1 VTALDRHHWSRPPT
15 ATDRDRHDLGV
26 LDRATCLRLLGS
38 EPVGRLGF
46 SAGSLPVIHPV
57 NYLLHGD
64 AIVFRSEDG
73 EKVRAAE
80 QAVVACLEI
89 DRYDRLGH
97 TGWSVLATG
106 RLSLVPADR
115 TEALRRLPLAPWAI
129 HGADRFVELSLEL
142 VSGRTIGNS

>member
-1 VTALDRHHWSRPPT
+1 MLDRHHWGMPPES
-15 ATDRDRHDLGV
+15 AGRDRHDLGV
-26 LDRATCLRLLGS
+26 LDRATCLRLLEA

-64 AIVFRSEDG
+64 TIVFRSEAG

-80 QAVVACLEI
+80 QGAVACLEI
-89 DRYDRLGH
+89 DRYDTLEH

-106 RLSLVPADR
+106 RLALASDER
-115 TEALRRLPLAPWAI
+115 IEALRGLPLTPWALD
-129 HGADRFVELSLEL
+129 GADRFVELSLEL
-142 VSGRTIGNS
+142 VSGRVVGI